1 MKKIT
6 LQWSVLKRTIVCLL
20 LGAVF
25 LNGCGGDSNPL
36 KDDSGTINPSKDKQ
50 KVIENLSIEHAEL
63 NTGVIP
69 TNSSSNDAPELS
81 IATVDVSGLKAPGG
95 QGFRPISPDE
105 RVSSIFSAPKSMS
118 HDQSRATI
126 QSENAH
132 TLIRVRP
139 GQTINPVINF
149 NTSLEDIEQAQV
161 NVSIQGADGYFVV
174 GKEAFF
180 TPSSCRLKIKTS
192 TDFRPGTFQIIINI
206 TDNFLDVTSQ
216 NNVVID
222 VVVTGE
228 PSDDPNRLIVGK
240 WIVKYQA
247 PLPPYFS
254 QDYRGQSV
262 EFKENKTAF
271 VYNPDGTP
279 SSKSGYEFRVSD
291 GVTGLY
297 FKDVYAWEPTSQQ
310 WISVIPAKYKIEG
323 LNLTT
328 MMFTELEGYGRALIF
343 ERM

>member
-1 MKKIT
+1 MKETT
-6 LQWSVLKRTIVCLL
+6 LQWFVLKGTVACLL
-20 LGAVF
+20 LGMIF
-25 LNGCGGDSNPL
+25 LTGCGGDSNPL

-50 KVIENLSIEHAEL
+50 KVVENLSVETAAF
-63 NTGVIP
+63 NTGDFP
-69 TNSSSNDAPELS
+69 ANSSSDDAPELS
-81 IATVDVSGLKAPGG
+81 IGTVEVTGIKAQGG
-95 QGFRPISPDE
+95 QDSY
-105 RVSSIFSAPKSMS
+105 RVSTEERPSSILSAPKNANSR
-118 HDQSRATI
+118 QSKVRV

-132 TLIRVRP
+132 TLIRIRP

-149 NTSLEDIEQAQV
+149 STSLEDIEQAQV
-161 NVSIQGADGYFVV
+161 NVAIQGADGYFAV

-192 TDFRPGTFQIIINI
+192 TDFRPGTFQIIVNI

-254 QDYRGQSV
+254 QDYRGESI

-271 VYNPDGTP
+271 VYNPDGSP
-279 SSKSGYEFRVSD
+279 SSKAGYEFRIAD

-297 FKDVYAWEPTSQQ
+297 FKDTYLWEPTSQQ
-310 WISVIPAKYKIEG
+310 WIPMTPAKYKIEG

-343 ERM
+343 ERE